1 MINDQIINISE
12 LELAKFILSEI
23 IKNQYCIEKMAE
35 ELDNNKRLVSKII
48 YSFID
53 IGWIIRNANGT
64 YSITTKC
71 KNIIERIN

>member
-1 MINDQIINISE
+1 
-12 LELAKFILSEI
+12 
-23 IKNQYCIEKMAE
+23 MAE